1 MAAVRH
7 HQLQLPP
14 GRLGFQ
20 HRWRPQLDLPGVLE
34 QGVFRSDP
42 VLDADNAG
50 RFFYNS
56 LRAEGSNFWC
66 EVYPWEAAGI
76 SWQEPVFAH
85 GGDKQWMSVDR
96 SGGIGDGNIYSH
108 WTSYWGATGDNA
120 FNRSTDNGQTFDY
133 PAVMPGSPYWGT
145 TTVGPDGT
153 VYVVGLAQS
162 GPLPI
167 VVAWS
172 TTAKDP
178 MNPLA
183 MDGSSYLDLGGSPAS
198 FISASPNPEGL
209 LGQIWIAT
217 DHSGGP
223 NQGNIYVLGSVDPPG
238 SDPLDVHFIR
248 STDGGQTWDPPVT
261 INDDPAGGN
270 AWQWFGTMSVAPNG
284 RIDVIWNDTRNGPSG
299 YDSELHYS
307 FSGDGG
313 QTWSANV
320 ALSPPFDP
328 HLGWPNQNKMGDY
341 YEMAS
346 DRTGADVAWA
356 ATFNGEQNVYYL
368 RIGDRDCNG
377 NSIGDSTE
385 IDSDHDGIIDECDN
399 CPATANPRQSDS
411 NNNGIG
417 NACDS
422 MIFADGFQ
430 WGSDAAWGAVAP

>member
-1 MAAVRH
+1 
-7 HQLQLPP
+7 
-14 GRLGFQ
+14 
-20 HRWRPQLDLPGVLE
+20 
-34 QGVFRSDP
+34 
-42 VLDADNAG
+42 
-50 RFFYNS
+50 
-56 LRAEGSNFWC
+56 
-66 EVYPWEAAGI
+66 
-76 SWQEPVFAH
+76 
-85 GGDKQWMSVDR
+85 MS
-96 SGGIGDGNIYSH
+96 
-108 WTSYWGATGDNA
+108 
-120 FNRSTDNGQTFDY
+120 
-133 PAVMPGSPYWGT
+133 
-145 TTVGPDGT
+145 
-153 VYVVGLAQS
+153 
-162 GPLPI
+162 
-167 VVAWS
+167 
-172 TTAKDP
+172 
-178 MNPLA
+178 
-183 MDGSSYLDLGGSPAS
+183 
-198 FISASPNPEGL
+198 
-209 LGQIWIAT
+209 
-217 DHSGGP
+217 
-223 NQGNIYVLGSVDPPG
+223 
-238 SDPLDVHFIR
+238 
-248 STDGGQTWDPPVT
+248 
-261 INDDPAGGN
+261 
-270 AWQWFGTMSVAPNG
+270 
-284 RIDVIWNDTRNGPSG
+284 IWNDTRNGPSG